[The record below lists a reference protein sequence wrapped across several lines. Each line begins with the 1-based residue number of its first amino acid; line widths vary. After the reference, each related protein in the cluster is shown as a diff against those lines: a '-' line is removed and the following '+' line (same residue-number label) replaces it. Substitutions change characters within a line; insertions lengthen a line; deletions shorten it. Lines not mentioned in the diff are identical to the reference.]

1 MNALNENHSW
11 VTHISS
17 RGRVPGP
24 PSLIR
29 ALETRHDVDVSVH
42 APYRLC
48 TVSPI
53 EHQPT
58 ETSIFF
64 NRMDATV
71 SFISF
76 VPENYGFLDIFFF
89 ISISFDSIVI
99 YTLDRSAGNRIL
111 YERLVLDRN

>member
-42 APYRLC
+42 APCRLC

-76 VPENYGFLDIFFF
+76 QRITDFWIFFSLYPFLLIALLF
-89 ISISFDSIVI
+89 IH
-99 YTLDRSAGNRIL
+99 
-111 YERLVLDRN
+111 